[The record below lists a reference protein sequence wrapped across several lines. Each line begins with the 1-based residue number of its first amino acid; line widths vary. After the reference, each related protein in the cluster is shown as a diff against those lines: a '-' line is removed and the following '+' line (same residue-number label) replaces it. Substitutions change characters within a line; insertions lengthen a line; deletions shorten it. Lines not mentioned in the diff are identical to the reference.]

1 MLSISIQFKA
11 FLSILILFSGPFFC
25 GQLIVTRGIKTR
37 DLHIQSLFE
46 YVLIGLLLCTSLY
59 AIVQTGFR
67 TILLPVPLVL
77 FAFYYNKEKTVA
89 FSKLVSTRSL
99 ILVLLAVSIFYL
111 SYYCQSFIGFD
122 NHVYKYSSGDIS
134 FYARLGDYLNV

>member
-1 MLSISIQFKA
+1 
-11 FLSILILFSGPFFC
+11 
-25 GQLIVTRGIKTR
+25 
-37 DLHIQSLFE
+37 
-46 YVLIGLLLCTSLY
+46 SLY

-77 FAFYYNKEKTVA
+77 FAFYYNKEKSVA

-134 FYARLGDYLNV
+134 FYARLGDYLNVLGRENSSIDYLYPSRFTAEPYHY